1 MRQWVVQFLRITT
14 VADTVSDSDR
24 VSGSEL
30 YNSTSITTVED
41 TVSDSERVSDSE
53 WYTFCV
59 SSQVVD
65 SVLKF

>member
-1 MRQWVVQFLRITT
+1 MRITT

-30 YNSTSITTVED
+30 YNSTSISTVGD
-41 TVSDSERVSDSE
+41 TISDSDRMSDSE

-59 SSQVVD
+59 SSQGVD

>member
-1 MRQWVVQFLRITT
+1 MCITT
-14 VADTVSDSDR
+14 VAVTVSDSDR

-30 YNSTSITTVED
+30 YNSTSISTVGD
-41 TVSDSERVSDSE
+41 TISDSDRMSDSE

-59 SSQVVD
+59 SSQGVD